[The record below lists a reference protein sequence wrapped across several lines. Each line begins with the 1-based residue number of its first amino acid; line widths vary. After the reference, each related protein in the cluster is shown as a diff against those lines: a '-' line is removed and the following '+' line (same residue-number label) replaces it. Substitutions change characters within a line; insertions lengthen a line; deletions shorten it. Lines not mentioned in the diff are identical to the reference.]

1 MVFYQSKSEVEDFH
15 KEFVHRFFMEEV
27 FPYIQPVK
35 IDPENVRF
43 FLRDRRLYLAVK
55 VWKDA
60 QKKPEYYIIK
70 MPYSKVPRFVQLPSH
85 EGNYYLMF
93 LEDIIK
99 ANLKEVFIGY
109 EVECSY
115 CCKISRD
122 ADVFVDDVPA
132 ESMVEKLKEKVKKRK
147 IGAICRF
154 VYDRKMP
161 DDFLDALVEALGIN
175 REELVPGDKHLNL
188 EDLASLPNP
197 NPDIPAIVKPQPMFL
212 PGMNENTLCIAG

>member
-1 MVFYQSKSEVEDFH
+1 
-15 KEFVHRFFMEEV
+15 
-27 FPYIQPVK
+27 
-35 IDPENVRF
+35 
-43 FLRDRRLYLAVK
+43 
-55 VWKDA
+55 
-60 QKKPEYYIIK
+60 

-147 IGAICRF
+147 IGPSAVLCMTGKCRMIF
-154 VYDRKMP
+154 WMP
-161 DDFLDALVEALGIN
+161 GRSAGN
-175 REELVPGDKHLNL
+175 QPGR
-188 EDLASLPNP
+188 
-197 NPDIPAIVKPQPMFL
+197 
-212 PGMNENTLCIAG
+212 TCAG